1 MISAKVLVGFPTT
14 GHWSDQFGMAMCNML
29 TQTMRHEPNIEM
41 AVLNHK
47 TSMLWAA
54 RQHFGEM
61 ALKYSFTHLLF
72 IDTDQSFPASVVA
85 RLLTHQRAV
94 VACNIATKVDPP
106 METACLGF
114 DEKGKLIP
122 CERTTGLEKVWRV
135 GTGVM
140 MIKSTVFHDIKKP
153 WFPVKWIES
162 EQRWQGEDWG
172 FCEKLEKA
180 GIPVWVDHDTSAL
193 VGHWGNKMYSLPR
206 YEEHRVDDTTVIYEG
221 RATEEI
227 TNHGT

>member
-1 MISAKVLVGFPTT
+1 
-14 GHWSDQFGMAMCNML
+14 MAMCNML
-29 TQTMRHEPNIEM
+29 TQTMRHEPQIEM

-106 METACLGF
+106 METAC
-114 DEKGKLIP
+114 KG
-122 CERTTGLEKVWRV
+122 
-135 GTGVM
+135 
-140 MIKSTVFHDIKKP
+140 STKP
-153 WFPVKWIES
+153 ASSSPAS
-162 EQRWQGEDWG
+162 G
-172 FCEKLEKA
+172 
-180 GIPVWVDHDTSAL
+180 
-193 VGHWGNKMYSLPR
+193 PR
-206 YEEHRVDDTTVIYEG
+206 ASRRSGASVP
-221 RATEEI
+221 AS
-227 TNHGT
+227 